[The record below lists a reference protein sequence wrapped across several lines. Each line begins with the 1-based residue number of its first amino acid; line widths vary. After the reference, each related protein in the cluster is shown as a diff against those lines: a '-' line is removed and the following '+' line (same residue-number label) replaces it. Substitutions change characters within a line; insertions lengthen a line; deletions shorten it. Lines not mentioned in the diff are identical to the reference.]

1 MLVPHSTDP
10 DCASLHPGYKTPTS
24 TTIAR
29 PPTEKPMRHRFRRL
43 LVLLGAAMTALAG
56 PARATDLTPF
66 KIGISAPVVTI
77 FPVWMA
83 EAGGFYE
90 KEGLKVEVV
99 NMEGGTRGLQ
109 VLLSGEIQGM
119 HVGLA
124 PAVLANKQGADL
136 RLVTSTCNTIPITM
150 FTKAEVGMA
159 DLKGKTFGISTFG
172 SETDI
177 AIGILLKQLGL
188 TRQDV
193 TVSQIGG
200 SSQRFAAL
208 LAGRIDVAPLIEPA
222 ITRARERGFHA
233 LVDLAAAGTPW
244 IFDSVVVTTSYLKQN
259 RATLTRFV
267 RAYVA
272 GAYLALS
279 DESKAKAVIAQ
290 KFKTNDAKVID
301 ATYADFRRLMPRDAA
316 PTIEGA
322 RNVLDQLVAIGTDV
336 GSRNVDDY
344 LDLGIIG
351 ELKHAGYFDQM
362 AKTYPVSRP

>member
-1 MLVPHSTDP
+1 MSGPSATGVALTGSITVLR
-10 DCASLHPGYKTPTS
+10 AL
-24 TTIAR
+24 IAALDLAR
-29 PPTEKPMRHRFRRL
+29 APEEPMRL
-43 LVLLGAAMTALAG
+43 TKLSIAAVVLGVALQAAAA
-56 PARATDLTPF
+56 PAVVADLKPF
-66 KIGISAPVVTI
+66 KICISAPVVTI

-90 KEGLKVEVV
+90 KERLKVEVI

-150 FTKAEVGMA
+150 FTKAAVGMA

-177 AIGILLKQLGL
+177 AISILLKRLGL

-193 TVSQIGG
+193 TISQIGG

-208 LAGRIDVAPLIEPA
+208 VAGRIDVAPLIEPGVTLA
-222 ITRARERGFHA
+222 KERGFNPII
-233 LVDLAAAGTPW
+233 DLAAARTPW
-244 IFDSVVVTTSYLKQN
+244 TFDSVVVTSSYPKRN

-267 RAYVA
+267 TAYVA
-272 GAYLALS
+272 GAYL
-279 DESKAKAVIAQ
+279 
-290 KFKTNDAKVID
+290 
-301 ATYADFRRLMPRDAA
+301 
-316 PTIEGA
+316 
-322 RNVLDQLVAIGTDV
+322 
-336 GSRNVDDY
+336 
-344 LDLGIIG
+344 
-351 ELKHAGYFDQM
+351 
-362 AKTYPVSRP
+362 